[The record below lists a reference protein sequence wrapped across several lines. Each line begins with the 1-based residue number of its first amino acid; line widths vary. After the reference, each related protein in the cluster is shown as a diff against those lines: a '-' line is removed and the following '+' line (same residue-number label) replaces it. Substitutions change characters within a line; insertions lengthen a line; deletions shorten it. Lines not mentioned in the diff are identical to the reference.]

1 MVQDKRVFTGGMD
14 KDSEPRLI
22 KQGDYRDAKNIRN
35 IASSD
40 GTSGSVEN
48 IEGTQETNYNFIDES
63 ETIVEALDEQVIQ
76 VTQTFQYKDIII
88 SSKEMTDSNYNFRI
102 LNLDEGGNAV
112 SEAIL
117 YGLNWSGGPSYTNTA
132 TYLHHKFNSENG
144 ENSQNIPL
152 LGINTS
158 SGVTTPITGRSEFY
172 YIGGSSFLEYNSNT
186 VEEANGNEALDGGRI
201 LVLRIISNVADVDFN
216 IDFRH
221 IGGS

>member
-1 MVQDKRVFTGGMD
+1 MAQDKRVFTGGMD

-88 SSKEMTDSNYNFRI
+88 
-102 LNLDEGGNAV
+102 
-112 SEAIL
+112 
-117 YGLNWSGGPSYTNTA
+117 PS
-132 TYLHHKFNSENG
+132 
-144 ENSQNIPL
+144 
-152 LGINTS
+152 
-158 SGVTTPITGRSEFY
+158 RS
-172 YIGGSSFLEYNSNT
+172 
-186 VEEANGNEALDGGRI
+186 
-201 LVLRIISNVADVDFN
+201 
-216 IDFRH
+216 
-221 IGGS
+221 